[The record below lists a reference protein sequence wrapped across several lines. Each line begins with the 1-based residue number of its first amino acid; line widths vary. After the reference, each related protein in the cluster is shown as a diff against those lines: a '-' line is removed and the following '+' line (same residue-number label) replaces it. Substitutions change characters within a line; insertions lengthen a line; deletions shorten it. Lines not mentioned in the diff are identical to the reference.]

1 MFIFLTFINFC
12 GNETRLDKRISFIYR
27 IRFITKMIH
36 SGISIQQADVDLR
49 PELRPGLGLAT
60 DDGTYMR
67 LMNAHDAIFYLM
79 ALLPV
84 HCLLLF
90 QQMPDNEKIF
100 QLPPVERN
108 RLILYGVQHL
118 IDGPYIPFQVVD
130 LLAYRFS

>member
-1 MFIFLTFINFC
+1 M
-12 GNETRLDKRISFIYR
+12 IYP
-27 IRFITKMIH
+27 
-36 SGISIQQADVDLR
+36 GIAIQQTDVYLR
-49 PELRPGLGLAT
+49 PELCFCLGLAT

-100 QLPPVERN
+100 LLPPLEGN
-108 RLILYGVQHL
+108 RFILYGAQHL
-118 IDGPYIPFQVVD
+118 VNDQYIPFQVVD
-130 LLAYRFS
+130 LL